1 MCEKKVLAMPTAHEY
16 ARSIGTSAEREAE
29 QQSGKVVHTGPAT
42 ILLIVRVVGGDMS
55 MQRRWVSCN
64 S

>member
-1 MCEKKVLAMPTAHEY
+1 MPTAHEY
-16 ARSIGTSAEREAE
+16 ARSIGASAEREAE
-29 QQSGKVVHTGPAT
+29 QQSGKVVRTGPAT
-42 ILLIVRVVGGDMS
+42 ILLIVRVVEGDMS